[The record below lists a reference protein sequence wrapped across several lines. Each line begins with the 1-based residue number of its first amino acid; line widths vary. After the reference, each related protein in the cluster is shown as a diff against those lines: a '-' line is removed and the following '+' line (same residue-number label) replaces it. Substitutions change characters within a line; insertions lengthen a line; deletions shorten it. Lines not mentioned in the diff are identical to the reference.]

1 MHGHR
6 AGKGR
11 KLRSEQEIRQLE
23 VLLELPEC
31 SRLYLCAKIFNSIQG
46 SALSASWTS
55 ELNKAKG
62 TAH

>member
-1 MHGHR
+1 MDIGQAR
-6 AGKGR
+6 EGSCTQNRG
-11 KLRSEQEIRQLE
+11 IRQLE

-31 SRLYLCAKIFNSIQG
+31 SRLYLCAKIFKSIQG

-62 TAH
+62 TAQ